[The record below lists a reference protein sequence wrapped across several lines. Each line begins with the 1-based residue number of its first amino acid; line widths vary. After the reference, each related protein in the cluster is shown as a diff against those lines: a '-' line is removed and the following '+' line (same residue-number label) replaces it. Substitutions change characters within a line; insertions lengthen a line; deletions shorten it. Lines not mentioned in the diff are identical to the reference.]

1 MRTPRIDRMRER
13 HFNTTPCITAE
24 HLVLQT
30 QAYKQFAGD
39 AVPVFRAK
47 VVNHILEHMSC
58 MIFDDELIVGTPTNA
73 YRGANLHPDFQ
84 SSSWYARDI
93 DEFSTRPKDPYRISP
108 EDKAIILETLPYW
121 QGKSME
127 DISDAAMPEYIQ
139 QLEAD
144 DILCVGLE
152 NGVSGETT
160 CDHEKVLRV
169 GMRGYIEECQ
179 RNIDSCVPQT
189 QEDAAKVDF

>member
-1 MRTPRIDRMRER
+1 MPIAVRICTPIS
-13 HFNTTPCITAE
+13 
-24 HLVLQT
+24 
-30 QAYKQFAGD
+30 K
-39 AVPVFRAK
+39 
-47 VVNHILEHMSC
+47 
-58 MIFDDELIVGTPTNA
+58 
-73 YRGANLHPDFQ
+73 

-93 DEFSTRPKDPYRISP
+93 DVFSTRPKDPYRISP
-108 EDKAIILETLPYW
+108 EDKATILETLPYW

-160 CDHEKVLRV
+160 CDHEKCCVWVCADILR
-169 GMRGYIEECQ
+169 MPAQ
-179 RNIDSCVPQT
+179 H
-189 QEDAAKVDF
+189 

>member
-13 HFNTTPCITAE
+13 HFSTTPCITAE

-47 VVNHILEHMSC
+47 VVNHILERMSC

-84 SSSWYARDI
+84 SSSWYVRDI

-108 EDKAIILETLPYW
+108 EDKATILETLPYW

-127 DISDAAMPEYIQ
+127 DISDAVMPEYIQ
-139 QLEAD
+139 L
-144 DILCVGLE
+144 
-152 NGVSGETT
+152 
-160 CDHEKVLRV
+160 K
-169 GMRGYIEECQ
+169 
-179 RNIDSCVPQT
+179 
-189 QEDAAKVDF
+189 